1 MKPSGEGGETAPVS
15 RLFTVLLAQQPL
27 TLVLGVLL
35 LAAASQRPLAAVEEQ
50 RGGL

>member
-15 RLFTVLLAQQPL
+15 RMFTSTVEPL